1 MWSDSD
7 WLKGE
12 ATISSWSISVS
23 SPGADYRVSV
33 SSLTENSL
41 STDSPSSW
49 ISSKNFQCL
58 GASTFKSLL
67 AILTFAFTFWVLECF
82 RNRAW
87 SLESNPCGVCLW
99 RISHSAFTTISLWFR
114 VEVCWFSPMQE
125 SKCRKQARALL
136 FLVEHWCET
145 PSFET
150 GDKQPCTSVASAAG
164 PVFPAGWVL
173 QRSLRGWKVSWI
185 LLKEAWRS
193 WPHCFSLCRWY

>member
-87 SLESNPCGVCLW
+87 SLEVTHVVFACEEFLIPLLPQFLYDSELKYAGSLPCKRANAGNKQELFFSWWSTGVKHRVL
-99 RISHSAFTTISLWFR
+99 RLVISSHAQVWLVQQGLSSQQA
-114 VEVCWFSPMQE
+114 E
-125 SKCRKQARALL
+125 SCREA
-136 FLVEHWCET
+136 C
-145 PSFET
+145 
-150 GDKQPCTSVASAAG
+150 GDGRCHES
-164 PVFPAGWVL
+164 
-173 QRSLRGWKVSWI
+173 
-185 LLKEAWRS
+185 
-193 WPHCFSLCRWY
+193 C